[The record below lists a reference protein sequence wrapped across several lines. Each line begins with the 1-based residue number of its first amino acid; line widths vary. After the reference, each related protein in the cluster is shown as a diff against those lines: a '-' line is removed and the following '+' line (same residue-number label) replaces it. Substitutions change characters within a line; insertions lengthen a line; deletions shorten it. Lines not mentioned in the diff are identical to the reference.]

1 MSEKKILETLE
12 KNPAGLS
19 ISEIAEQSKL
29 HRNTVTT
36 VIKKLQ
42 ENRKVEFKK
51 LGLAKVYYLKKYSGL
66 HRSEGGYK
74 GKNISVGIGIS
85 DLQNGYQAA
94 ISAAKQAAMQS
105 SKGKKPSFSLV
116 FVSSKY
122 NPKIK
127 EVVKGINIILG
138 NNWIGCTTDKELNSI
153 IGYSEGT
160 IEVLCIDTKYM
171 HFGIGISEDY
181 RKNPAEEAKKAT
193 MKAIENCPAERSRFA
208 TAQFMRG
215 TKKGFAEIV
224 RNPPYFVYFVLTFI
238 GGTYYKNKKAI
249 PGMESEFLE
258 GIKSV
263 IGSFLPIIGAS
274 ASSDI
279 EKMLNFNA
287 ENYVFANGKYYKDGA
302 VVCFVVSELYFSYG
316 FSHSYIPTDIRG
328 IITKTSK
335 DKKIIEE
342 INDKPAVEEFRK
354 GVLKIR
360 KKFSLDELFEKIFAR
375 KYENVL
381 LFIKYPA
388 LIIDS
393 FGNSYPLAFRPDPEG
408 KVIISPQRID
418 KNISFVLGKYNKNK
432 ATEETPDSIKK
443 MIKNIGTPIFC
454 LIFSCAARGFLLH
467 KSGLMNKFV
476 NNLNN
481 TLQSYLGFYANG
493 EIGGTKEFRFI
504 GFSDTYLVV
513 FDKIITE

>member
-215 TKKGFAEIV
+215 TKKGFAELV
-224 RNPPYFVYFVLTFI
+224 KNPPYFVLTFI
-238 GGTYYKNKKAI
+238 GGSYFINRKLV
-249 PGMESEFLE
+249 PGAEVEFLDGIKDYIGLYIPILGGSAASNFE
-258 GIKSV
+258 GI
-263 IGSFLPIIGAS
+263 
-274 ASSDI
+274 
-279 EKMLNFNA
+279 LNYEG

-302 VVCFVVSELYFSYG
+302 VVCFVVSELYFS
-316 FSHSYIPTDIRG
+316 HSLEHGYIPIDKYG
-328 IITKTSK
+328 VITKVSGK
-335 DKKIIEE
+335 GRIIEE
-342 INDKPAVEEFRK
+342 INNKSAIDEYCRLI
-354 GVLKIR
+354 GIN
-360 KKFSLDELFEKIFAR
+360 KKE
-375 KYENVL
+375 
-381 LFIKYPA
+381 FIKNPFQYTTANPICI
-388 LIIDS
+388 LNQL
-393 FGNSYPLAFRPDPEG
+393 GN
-408 KVIISPQRID
+408 ISPKVTLPLTPKPSETKLAGSERFLLNTSFVIGQYNEKKTVEATKAAIEEAYKEHED
-418 KNISFVLGKYNKNK
+418 KNIVLALNFN
-432 ATEETPDSIKK
+432 
-443 MIKNIGTPIFC
+443 
-454 LIFSCAARGFLLH
+454 CAVRRFLL
-467 KSGLMNKFV
+467 KEKIEEEI
-476 NNLNN
+476 LNAKKILSPN
-481 TLQSYLGFYANG
+481 SLLFGFSTFG
-493 EIGGTKEFRFI
+493 EIGAKRNQPSSYNNITSTVLLI
-504 GFSDTYLVV
+504 
-513 FDKIITE
+513 FDKLQIE